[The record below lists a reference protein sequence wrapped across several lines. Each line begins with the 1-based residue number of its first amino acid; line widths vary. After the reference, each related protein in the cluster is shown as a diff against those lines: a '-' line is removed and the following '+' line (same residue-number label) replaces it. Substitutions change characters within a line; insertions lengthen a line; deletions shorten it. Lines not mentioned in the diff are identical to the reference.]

1 MAENAKYVTV
11 DDSNFADEVLN
22 SEIPVLVDFWAA
34 WCGPCRVIAPVI
46 EELAAEYEG
55 RVKVA
60 KLDVDYNQKTAMQ
73 FGVRSIP
80 TLLIFK
86 DGQVADQMV
95 GAAPKHQL
103 TKRLDAVAPQ
113 AA

>member
-11 DDSNFADEVLN
+11 DDNNFAEEVLG

-60 KLDVDYNQKTAMQ
+60 KLDVDYNPTTAMQ

-80 TLLIFK
+80 TLLFFK
-86 DGQVADQMV
+86 DGQVADQLI
-95 GAAPKHQL
+95 GAAPKQHL
-103 TKRLDAVAPQ
+103 AKRLEALASQVA
-113 AA
+113 

>member
-34 WCGPCRVIAPVI
+34 WCGPCRVIAPMI

-86 DGQVADQMV
+86 DGNKGFSGKLPNDPHTLISQ
-95 GAAPKHQL
+95 
-103 TKRLDAVAPQ
+103 TIN
-113 AA
+113 